1 MTTDRVSRALLELDK
16 ALEVLTDE
24 FNAGRSGPS
33 GLRAQGIAH
42 VRQARVLLRPV
53 FVEVSP
59 GVWLPARDSASVLS
73 PAD

>member
-1 MTTDRVSRALLELDK
+1 MTPDRITRVLLELDA
-16 ALEVLTDE
+16 ALAALMDE

-42 VRQARVLLRPV
+42 LRQARVLLRPV

-59 GVWLPARDSASVLS
+59 GVWLPERSSA
-73 PAD
+73 